1 MYTILVKRITF
12 RADEKMIE
20 QAHKAAADQNITLNT
35 AFREWLITYT
45 TQKSTASSSAL

>member
-20 QAHKAAADQNITLNT
+20 QAHKVTLT
-35 AFREWLITYT
+35 SRAFRNDQLPMLCQELHDLTGFEG
-45 TQKSTASSSAL
+45 A